1 MLTINESYF
10 TINEKCTNT
19 LAKSVLMPL
28 RLTTAVSVT
37 SPAIQK
43 KIYGS
48 GWLHWHRDD

>member
-1 MLTINESYF
+1 MENVLTP
-10 TINEKCTNT
+10 

-43 KIYGS
+43 KIYGP
-48 GWLHWHRDD
+48 GWLH